1 MIASGRFSP
10 EEPGRFRPLTD
21 DLRRRDQYL
30 LTADFDDYWRVQ
42 RAIDAAWRDPRG
54 WWAKAIRNT
63 ARMAWFSSDRAMREY
78 AEEIWRVRLG

>member
-1 MIASGRFSP
+1 MRDLDAGGRAP
-10 EEPGRFRPLTD
+10 DARAHGD
-21 DLRRRDQYL
+21 QRRRDQYL

-63 ARMAWFSSDRAMREY
+63 ARMAWFSSDRAMRVY